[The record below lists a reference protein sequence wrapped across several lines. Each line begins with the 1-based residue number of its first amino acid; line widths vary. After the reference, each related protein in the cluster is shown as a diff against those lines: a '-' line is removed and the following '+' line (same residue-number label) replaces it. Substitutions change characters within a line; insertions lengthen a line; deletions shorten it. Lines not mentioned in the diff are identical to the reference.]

1 MDKLIFT
8 NDNCTGCNK
17 CVRVC
22 PVLLANNA
30 SVQGIVTVNTDK
42 CIACGAC
49 FDVCSHHARD
59 FVDDT
64 DQFFADLASG
74 KNISVLIAPAFQA
87 NYPEEYSRILGCLKK
102 KGVKHMVS
110 VSFGADITTWG
121 YLKYI
126 TEHDFTGGISQ
137 PCPAVVNYIERYIP
151 ELLPKLIPVH
161 SPMMCAAIYMKKYMK
176 ITDDIA
182 FISPCIAKKIEMEE
196 AGVPGVTYN
205 VTFEKLWKKVE
216 KEYHDCE
223 PYEDELEYGLGS
235 IYPMPGGL
243 RENVEHFLGR
253 EKYVRQIEGE
263 REVYEYLEEYKERID
278 KNRELPFM
286 VDALN
291 CSRGCLYGTATQ
303 EEKHTDDVLFA
314 MNKIHMES
322 VCEEKK
328 GFGRKKSDS
337 PWNVSLSPEERLK
350 NLMKAFRQLDLNDF
364 MRKYTNKKISVLEAS
379 EEKYDEIFTN
389 MKKDTQEKR
398 QLDYESCG
406 YKTCRD
412 MAKAIYNIVNIEE
425 NCVHYLKDTAMEET
439 EQLNGLRRKEQQEA
453 EIHMQELQTVTEQFI
468 TLSANIKEL
477 DLANETSAEEATNLA
492 QGIDEISKMC
502 NELTESVSVLGDFM
516 HVYKQSNQDISEIA
530 EQTNLLSL
538 NASIEAA
545 RAGDMGKGFAVV
557 ASEIRK
563 LSESTKVLIE
573 GNTAQA
579 DEILPKIQESI
590 QSMENVIQSI
600 HHMAEKVTTIAANTE
615 EISSQAAQIND
626 MADELKQNVE
636 RL

>member
-1 MDKLIFT
+1 M
-8 NDNCTGCNK
+8 
-17 CVRVC
+17 
-22 PVLLANNA
+22 
-30 SVQGIVTVNTDK
+30 
-42 CIACGAC
+42 
-49 FDVCSHHARD
+49 
-59 FVDDT
+59 
-64 DQFFADLASG
+64 
-74 KNISVLIAPAFQA
+74 
-87 NYPEEYSRILGCLKK
+87 
-102 KGVKHMVS
+102 
-110 VSFGADITTWG
+110 
-121 YLKYI
+121 
-126 TEHDFTGGISQ
+126 
-137 PCPAVVNYIERYIP
+137 
-151 ELLPKLIPVH
+151 
-161 SPMMCAAIYMKKYMK
+161 
-176 ITDDIA
+176 
-182 FISPCIAKKIEMEE
+182 
-196 AGVPGVTYN
+196 
-205 VTFEKLWKKVE
+205 
-216 KEYHDCE
+216 
-223 PYEDELEYGLGS
+223 
-235 IYPMPGGL
+235 
-243 RENVEHFLGR
+243 
-253 EKYVRQIEGE
+253 
-263 REVYEYLEEYKERID
+263 
-278 KNRELPFM
+278 
-286 VDALN
+286 
-291 CSRGCLYGTATQ
+291 
-303 EEKHTDDVLFA
+303 
-314 MNKIHMES
+314 
-322 VCEEKK
+322 CEEKK
-328 GFGRKKSDS
+328 RFGRKKPDS
-337 PWNVSLSPEERLK
+337 PWNVALSPEERLK

-389 MKKDTQEKR
+389 MKKDTQKKR
-398 QLDYESCG
+398 QLDCESCG

-468 TLSANIKEL
+468 TLSANIREL

-626 MADELKQNVE
+626 MADELKQKVE